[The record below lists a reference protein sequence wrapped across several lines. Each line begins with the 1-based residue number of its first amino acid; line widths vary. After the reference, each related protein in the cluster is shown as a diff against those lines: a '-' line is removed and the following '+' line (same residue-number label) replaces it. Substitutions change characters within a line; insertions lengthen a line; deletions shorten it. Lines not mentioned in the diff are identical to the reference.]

1 MHHRRRRLEHAAR
14 ACDIIHIPSGENI
27 AKMATFVS
35 ALMGAPVAFAQVA
48 TTLEQAEL
56 AGLSPAKR
64 AEVQARAVNGNTV
77 DEVLQ
82 TVRLNSIKVRH
93 PASRIVALDFLR
105 GIAAVKT
112 AGGRIEPNA
121 IRYDHAGHN
130 GLTSGPG
137 DRTGGDLPM
146 PRSAAPILR
155 IVPGRAGSRR
165 HVRLNRLFQPVKA
178 GAVWPVLG
186 HAGRSFFHDAAG
198 RCRNRRRLWRDQ
210 RLTDRRW
217 YQRSVHEGRRQDAA
231 VRQYSPLPADPQD
244 DDRQGGRST
253 SGYRRHLAAK
263 LV

>member
-1 MHHRRRRLEHAAR
+1 MILLGMCGGSQLKGTACITGVEDWNTQRGLATSYKSQAA
-14 ACDIIHIPSGENI
+14 
-27 AKMATFVS
+27 KTLLTMATFVS

-165 HVRLNRLFQPVKA
+165 RVRLNRLFQPVKA
-178 GAVWPVLG
+178 GAV
-186 HAGRSFFHDAAG
+186 
-198 RCRNRRRLWRDQ
+198 
-210 RLTDRRW
+210 
-217 YQRSVHEGRRQDAA
+217 
-231 VRQYSPLPADPQD
+231 
-244 DDRQGGRST
+244 
-253 SGYRRHLAAK
+253 SGLFWGT
-263 LV
+263 LVGLFS